1 MSMTNDNDTNN
12 DPDATTPASNA
23 TAATVLGDTDVP
35 SAHALLGRA
44 ALGALAPSLGPAA
57 RWLGVP
63 VPGGSDLPDR
73 TVRSEVVVD
82 ASQAAAYARV
92 VGARVGG
99 PVPPLLVHVLG
110 FAPSLELLTGPGMP
124 FPLLGLVHVAQHVT
138 VHAPV
143 HVGDRLQLAVEAR
156 DLRPHR
162 AGRVF
167 DVALSAHRDGELVWE
182 GTSAYLRRGRDGDA
196 DASSPGPSDPPDRA
210 DDALRLDV
218 PADIGRRYA
227 RVAGDANP
235 IHLSALSARAFG
247 FPRAIAH
254 GMWTLARV
262 VASLEGRV
270 PERLTL
276 DARFEKPVLL
286 PARTALT
293 TVGAADGWRMAL
305 HDARDGDVRHCT
317 VEVAPAGVRQ

>member
-1 MSMTNDNDTNN
+1 MT
-12 DPDATTPASNA
+12 DP
-23 TAATVLGDTDVP
+23 TAAGQPGGPADGPAGVSAAGPPVHDEVP
-35 SAHALLGRA
+35 STRALLGRA
-44 ALGALAPSLGPAA
+44 ALGAIAPSLGPAA
-57 RWLGVP
+57 QWLGVP
-63 VPGGSDLPDR
+63 VPAGSDLPDR
-73 TVRSEVVVD
+73 SVRSEVVVD
-82 ASQAAAYARV
+82 ADQAAAYARV

-143 HVGDRLQLAVEAR
+143 HVGDHLELGVEAR

-162 AGRVF
+162 AGRVL
-167 DVALSAHRDGELVWE
+167 DVVLRAHRDGQLVWE
-182 GTSAYLRRGRDGDA
+182 GTSAYLRRGPDGDP
-196 DASSPGPSDPPDRA
+196 DAPSPGPAAAPARA
-210 DDALRLDV
+210 VDALRLGV
-218 PADIGRRYA
+218 PADVGRRYA

-235 IHLSALSARAFG
+235 IHLSALSAKAFG

-262 VASLEGRV
+262 LAALEGRV
-270 PERLTL
+270 PERLAL
-276 DARFEKPVLL
+276 AARFERPVLL

-293 TVGAADGWRMAL
+293 TVAEGARWRLAL
-305 HDARDGDVRHCT
+305 HDARDADLRHCT
-317 VEVAPAGVRQ
+317 VEVAPA